1 MAREMESF
9 ENTKKQLI
17 RIKVQTLKCYKWI
30 LNICSLAYFIFLIIF
45 PYKIFMIALIVIITA
60 MLIHIIRFSKSI
72 KIISQLDIF

>member
-17 RIKVQTLKCYKWI
+17 RIKVQTLKRYKWI
-30 LNICSLAYFIFLIIF
+30 LNISSLAYFIFLIIF

-72 KIISQLDIF
+72 KIISQLDSF